1 MTWVHIIRVLLTL
14 MNHMAKSPMSL
25 IWHTILTEVKITCTT
40 ISWRSQHVMHT
51 IGIQHK
57 CGIWDVI
64 LPSCLGQRQSFFQ
77 HREDCFSHRLRSPR
91 LKWSTFTEPQI
102 MHQALVCVPALL
114 PHWLKLVLVAVCWK
128 MAIRTTENNSQWSE
142 IKCHIQKQ

>member
-1 MTWVHIIRVLLTL
+1 
-14 MNHMAKSPMSL
+14 
-25 IWHTILTEVKITCTT
+25 
-40 ISWRSQHVMHT
+40 MHT

-57 CGIWDVI
+57 RGIWDVI

-102 MHQALVCVPALL
+102 MHQALVCVPTLL

-128 MAIRTTENNSQWSE
+128 MAIRTTENNSQWPE
-142 IKCHIQKQ
+142 INCYIQKQWTRLWNLKFHHSLNKSSITGNKKIYKQ